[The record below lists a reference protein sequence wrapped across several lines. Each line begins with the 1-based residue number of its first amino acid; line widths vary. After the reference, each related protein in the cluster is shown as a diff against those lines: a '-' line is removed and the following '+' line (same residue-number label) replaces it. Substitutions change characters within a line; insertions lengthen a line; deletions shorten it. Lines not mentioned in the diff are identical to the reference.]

1 MLNPAQLLFVLLALL
16 ASVPTTHAEIRN
28 NNSSPSNIAG
38 GSIRATSNRERY
50 LPKEEVIAAT
60 TPAPTIISSCQGL
73 KGEEYKLC
81 MEMEELLTTLT
92 TIAPKPAAT
101 TAPTS
106 SAPTISSLPSA
117 MPSYWPTYLTY
128 LPTVSEGIVG
138 VTVSLPTTEIGM
150 ESDGA
155 APTPTTT
162 SDASTT
168 AAAAAA
174 EISEIE
180 NEITVIENEIAD
192 IENSEENAITITDV
206 VGETTPGDTSSSES
220 IKFDEESILIDG
232 KSVYDCVWVTLSAKC
247 LQQIL

>member
-1 MLNPAQLLFVLLALL
+1 VLLALL
-16 ASVPTTHAEIRN
+16 TSVPTTHAEIRN

-101 TAPTS
+101 TTPTS

-117 MPSYWPTYLTY
+117 TPSYWPTYLTY

-138 VTVSLPTTEIGM
+138 VTVSLPTEIGM

-162 SDASTT
+162 SDATT
-168 AAAAAA
+168 TAAAAA

-206 VGETTPGDTSSSES
+206 VGEITPGDTSES

-232 KSVYDCVWVTLSAKC
+232 KSVYDCVWVTL
-247 LQQIL
+247 

>member
-1 MLNPAQLLFVLLALL
+1 MLKYCFFPAQLLFVLLALL
-16 ASVPTTHAEIRN
+16 TSVPTTHAEIRN

-101 TAPTS
+101 TTPTS

-117 MPSYWPTYLTY
+117 TPSYWPTYLTY

-138 VTVSLPTTEIGM
+138 VTVSLPTEIGM

-162 SDASTT
+162 SDATTT

-206 VGETTPGDTSSSES
+206 VGEITPGDTSES

-232 KSVYDCVWVTLSAKC
+232 KSVYDCVWVTL
-247 LQQIL
+247 

>member
-1 MLNPAQLLFVLLALL
+1 MLLALL
-16 ASVPTTHAEIRN
+16 TSVPTTHAEIRPN

-73 KGEEYKLC
+73 KGKEYKLC

-101 TAPTS
+101 TTPTS

-117 MPSYWPTYLTY
+117 TPSYWPTYLTY

-138 VTVSLPTTEIGM
+138 VTVSLPTEIGM

-162 SDASTT
+162 SDATTT

-206 VGETTPGDTSSSES
+206 VGEITPGNTSES

-232 KSVYDCVWVTLSAKC
+232 KSVYDCVWVT
-247 LQQIL
+247 